1 MLWGIPVGVS
11 NKTVVCE
18 RHWAHARCEW
28 LAIRLGSE
36 RAQSF
41 VG

>member
-1 MLWGIPVGVS
+1 MLWGIRVGVM
-11 NKTVVCE
+11 NKSIGYE